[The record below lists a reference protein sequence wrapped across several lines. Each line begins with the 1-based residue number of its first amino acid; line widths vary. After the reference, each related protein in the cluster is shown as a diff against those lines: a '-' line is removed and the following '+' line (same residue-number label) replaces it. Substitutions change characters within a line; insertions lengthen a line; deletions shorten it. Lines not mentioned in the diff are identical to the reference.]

1 MVQQESAQP
10 KHDFSL
16 GNLTITI
23 GPMLL
28 CIVLAVAAFYYKD
41 QADEANSNLA
51 TSYFRN
57 HALEDDVRRL
67 RAMVNTFEHP
77 PLQLEPTLTS
87 FELATLQKQGFED
100 PYHDIA
106 KDLVTNPT
114 LLDGQGLPVP
124 LINIASED
132 DTCILGPNRALAF
145 YDKGDGLGRLLLS
158 YDIGQN
164 NRITWRILENWA
176 PEG

>member
-1 MVQQESAQP
+1 MTQDEDSQP
-10 KHDFSL
+10 TRDLSI
-16 GNLTITI
+16 GNLIITV

-28 CIVLAVAAFYYKD
+28 CIVLAIVTFYYKG
-41 QADEANSNLA
+41 QMDEANSNLA
-51 TSYFRN
+51 SSYFRN
-57 HALEDDVRRL
+57 RALEDDVRRL

-87 FELATLQKQGFED
+87 LELATLQKQGFED

-106 KDLVTNPT
+106 SDLVTNPT
-114 LLDGQGLPVP
+114 LLNAEGIPVQ
-124 LINIASED
+124 LIDIASED
-132 DTCILGPNRALAF
+132 DTCILSPNRALA
-145 YDKGDGLGRLLLS
+145 YYEGENGLGRLLLS
-158 YDIGQN
+158 YDIGKN